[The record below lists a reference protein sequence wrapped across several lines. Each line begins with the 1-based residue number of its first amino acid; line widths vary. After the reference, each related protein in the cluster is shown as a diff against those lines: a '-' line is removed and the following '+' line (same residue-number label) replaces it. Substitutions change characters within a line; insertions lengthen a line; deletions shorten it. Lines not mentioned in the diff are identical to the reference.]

1 MPSSPILK
9 LARRQPLR
17 AGAAAVFTRLCSP
30 IGLRRRRV
38 FHLARGQFD
47 PSASRALLLGTG
59 HPATAVWAY
68 SGTVSGKVLRLPQ
81 GEPFRAVVEN
91 RLSEP
96 TTEHWHGVRLRNA
109 MEGVPNLTQAA
120 MPPGA

>member
-9 LARRQPLR
+9 LDRRQLLR

-30 IGLRRRRV
+30 IATVAG
-38 FHLARGQFD
+38 
-47 PSASRALLLGTG
+47 ASSTSRAVSLIPAPARALLLGTG

-68 SGTVSGKVLRLPQ
+68 SGTVPGPVLRLPQ

-91 RLSEP
+91 RL
-96 TTEHWHGVRLRNA
+96 
-109 MEGVPNLTQAA
+109 
-120 MPPGA
+120 